1 MLKLSGPYMATLD
14 VHGMTCAVCV
24 SRVEKAISSV
34 EGVKSVSVNLATG
47 IANFNGEADID
58 DVISAI
64 DNSGYVGSKQINF
77 FEKWNSEKKDSIKEL
92 KLALLSLL
100 YSLLAMYLI
109 MTAEGNHTFFGIFSM
124 SVVLI
129 MNRNVVIKG
138 FRSLLNG
145 LNMYTLVLLAFLSA
159 LIWSLLYIEEAM
171 WEATFIVVA
180 FVGFGDALE
189 SFAKVS
195 ATSSFAELSS
205 LISKGEIDIGDELT
219 VNAGMVVPVDGI
231 VLSGKT
237 DIEQSAITGESMPV
251 SITSGNSVWAGSIVI
266 DGSIVIR
273 ATSSSGTSRID
284 EVIRLVETA
293 QNQKA
298 NIQKTVD
305 RIANF
310 FVPVVV
316 TLAVIT
322 FLYWSPERGTQP
334 ALMMAITV
342 MIIACPCAMGLA
354 TPIALFVGTSV
365 GAKHGILLKGHRA
378 LEAASKIETVVL
390 DKTGTLTTGE
400 FEVVADNEECLKIAA
415 SLENHTSHPIATAI
429 VKSCP
434 EFYEATNV
442 TTIPGWGV
450 KGMID
455 GKPYSVGK
463 GEGRISVMQ
472 EDTLVGNIQI
482 TDKIRDDAVHA
493 TKFLP
498 NVILSSGDNEA
509 EVSRVANELGIDDAR
524 SNQSPE
530 EKLALIRG
538 LSNVAMVGDGIN
550 DSAALAAADLGI
562 AVSSSTGIAD
572 ISSDIVL
579 TREGVMATVDALNL
593 ATKTRTNIRQNLV
606 WAFGYNL
613 LAIPVAMGVLYRSND
628 FLLPPWAA
636 AAAMSLSSMCV
647 ILNSIRL
654 RWSFERGLIRTEHG
668 STTTTR

>member
-1 MLKLSGPYMATLD
+1 
-14 VHGMTCAVCV
+14 
-24 SRVEKAISSV
+24 
-34 EGVKSVSVNLATG
+34 
-47 IANFNGEADID
+47 
-58 DVISAI
+58 
-64 DNSGYVGSKQINF
+64 
-77 FEKWNSEKKDSIKEL
+77 
-92 KLALLSLL
+92 
-100 YSLLAMYLI
+100 MYLI
-109 MTAEGNHTFFGIFSM
+109 MNTDWNHTPFGIFSM
-124 SVVLI
+124 SLVLI
-129 MNRNVVIKG
+129 LNRGVVIKG
-138 FRSLLNG
+138 FRSLVNG

-159 LIWSLLYIEEAM
+159 LTWSLLYLDEPM

-205 LISKGEIDIGDELT
+205 LISKGDFDIGDELT
-219 VNAGMVVPVDGI
+219 VNAGMVIPVDGI
-231 VLSGKT
+231 VLSGNT

-251 SITSGNSVWAGSIVI
+251 SITSGNSVWAGSVVL
-266 DGSIVIR
+266 DGSIVIK

-293 QNQKA
+293 QNKKA
-298 NIQKTVD
+298 NIEKTVD
-305 RIANF
+305 TIARY
-310 FVPVVV
+310 FVPVVI

-322 FLYWSPERGTQP
+322 FLYWSPERGYHH

-342 MIIACPCAMGLA
+342 VIIACPCAMGLA

-365 GAKHGILLKGHRA
+365 GAKYGILLKGHRA
-378 LEAASKIETVVL
+378 MEAASKIETVVL

-400 FEVVADNEECLKIAA
+400 FEIVADNEECLKIAA

-434 EFYEATNV
+434 EFFEATNV
-442 TTIPGWGV
+442 KTIPGWGV

-455 GKPYSVGK
+455 GKLYSVGK
-463 GEGRISVMQ
+463 GDGCISVMQ
-472 EDTLVGNIQI
+472 EETLIGNIHI
-482 TDKIRDDAVHA
+482 SDRIRDDAYHA
-493 TKFLP
+493 CKLLP

-509 EVSRVANELGIDDAR
+509 EVSRVANELGIKDAR

-530 EKLALIRG
+530 EKLTLIRS

-562 AVSSSTGIAD
+562 AVASSTGMAD

-579 TREGVMATVDALNL
+579 TRDGLIAAVDAIKL
-593 ATKTRTNIRQNLV
+593 ARKTRLTIRQNLV

-613 LAIPVAMGVLYRSND
+613 LAIPVAMGALYHSNN

-654 RWSFERGLIRTEHG
+654 RWSFERGMIRPVHG
-668 STTTTR
+668 SRVTTR